1 MQLNQIGFKAS
12 MLTLEPQFVTTPNF
26 GAAVGSADYFLAT
39 PVMPFVLYN
48 SFFPAVDSKYQA
60 VFISLASFVSCW
72 VNVLFTIA
80 STLIHLLVLS
90 DIIIYYTVSTRAH
103 KSVCVKDVYKRQP
116 FKAQL

>member
-72 VNVLFTIA
+72 VNVSFYDRFHTY
-80 STLIHLLVLS
+80 SPSRSVRH
-90 DIIIYYTVSTRAH
+90 YYILHGEYTCAQ
-103 KSVCVKDVYKRQP
+103 KCVC
-116 FKAQL
+116 